1 MRRLLRLLAIFGTG
15 VVMMVGLGYWTSS
28 PAQTPLTETEA
39 IQFCSD
45 LDNPTAIALP
55 FNPTT
60 DGLTELGPR
69 QISHRPCDEVQ
80 AVVGDD
86 TRLPVLN
93 RFFPWSAVGRLEW
106 QFADESAPFSHCTG
120 TLIGRDLVLTNSHCL
135 QHPKTKQITS
145 SQAYE
150 SQEDKIVF
158 RPSLIRGLATSESV
172 VLSYE
177 YGWQTEVGNVSED
190 WALLK
195 LKEPLGDQQGYLGW
209 RVLDFTNAN
218 ITRSLANQTILAG
231 YSADYPTD
239 SQRAFGQRMETAGVH
254 AQCTIEGS
262 SEGLGYETRREF
274 EVILPDGTV
283 LGYAAKFS
291 SETPT
296 PGLLVHDCDTTGGS
310 SGSAILALFEDGYSV
325 VGIHAGW
332 NPVIPDSIPAGSS
345 REECTTVVARDQ
357 EGNPTY
363 RNVGICR
370 NRGVQASRWA
380 AQARTMRG
388 DS

>member
-15 VVMMVGLGYWTSS
+15 VIMMVGLGYWTSS
-28 PAQTPLTETEA
+28 PAQTPLTETGA
-39 IQFCSD
+39 IRLCSA

-60 DGLTELGPR
+60 DNLTELGPR

-80 AVVGDD
+80 ALVGDD

-106 QFADESAPFSHCTG
+106 QFADGNQPFPSCTG

-135 QHPKTKQITS
+135 QHPKTRQITS
-145 SQAYE
+145 SQVYE
-150 SQEDKIVF
+150 SSGNKIVF
-158 RPSLIRGLATSESV
+158 RPSLIRGRATSESV

-177 YGWQTEVGNVSED
+177 YGWQTGEDNDSED

-195 LKEPLGDQQGYLGW
+195 LEDPLGEQQGYLGW
-209 RVLDFTNAN
+209 RVLDFTNEN
-218 ITRSLANQTILAG
+218 VTRSLANQTILAG

-262 SEGLGYETRREF
+262 SETLGYE
-274 EVILPDGTV
+274 ILPEFPLTNGEV
-283 LGYAAKFS
+283 LRNVIAKFG

-296 PGLLVHDCDTTGGS
+296 SGLLVHDCDTTGGS
-310 SGSAILALFEDGYSV
+310 SGSTILALFEDGYSV

-345 REECTTVVARDQ
+345 REECATVVARDQ

-380 AQARTMRG
+380 TQARAMRG
-388 DS
+388 